1 MLSPLLLLLLAAGVG
16 LAVTNADARARGL
29 QLRAGGRRRGR
40 RRAPTDAP
48 AIAGPAPMA
57 APLPGGTWR
66 AAGSAVVISDELAG
80 ALDELA
86 AAVGGELV
94 VTSGYRSPGAQARAM
109 IAKIEQG
116 GPDELRIYGDRAAVA
131 ILLALPLEEAAW
143 TAQIAEWAAAGRY
156 LSRHQTGRA
165 LDLRTRD
172 VDAGRVRLIEATARA
187 LGWSTLLEAV
197 PPHLHLQR

>member
-1 MLSPLLLLLLAAGVG
+1 MPAVALLLLLAAG
-16 LAVTNADARARGL
+16 LALSGASGRGRAL
-29 QLRAGGRRRGR
+29 ALRAGRRRGR
-40 RRAPTDAP
+40 APGAAP
-48 AIAGPAPMA
+48 ALAGPAPMA
-57 APLPGGTWR
+57 APSPGGTWR
-66 AAGSAVVISDELAG
+66 AAGSAVVLSDELAA

-109 IAKIEQG
+109 LTKIEQG
-116 GPDELRIYGDRAAVA
+116 GPEELRIYGDRAAVA
-131 ILLALPLEEAAW
+131 ALLALPREEGAW

-172 VDAGRVRLIEATARA
+172 VDPGRVKLIENTAQA
-187 LGWSTLLEAV
+187 LGWRTLLERV

>member
-1 MLSPLLLLLLAAGVG
+1 MPAVALLLLLAAGLVLSG
-16 LAVTNADARARGL
+16 DRGRALA
-29 QLRAGGRRRGR
+29 LRAGRRRGR
-40 RRAPTDAP
+40 APGAAP
-48 AIAGPAPMA
+48 ALAGPAPMA
-57 APLPGGTWR
+57 APSPGGTWR
-66 AAGSAVVISDELAG
+66 AAGSAVVLSDELAA

-109 IAKIEQG
+109 LAKIEQG
-116 GPDELRIYGDRAAVA
+116 GEDELRIYGDRAAVA
-131 ILLALPLEEAAW
+131 ALLALPREESAW

-156 LSRHQTGRA
+156 LSRHQTGKA

-172 VDAGRVRLIEATARA
+172 VDPARVRLIEATARA
-187 LGWSTLLEAV
+187 LGWRTLLEAV